1 MWRAVLLGA
10 AALLTAVP
18 AYSQTPNANEQA
30 VLKVY
35 RALDNA
41 QFKKDRATMERL
53 MADDYSYTHSNGMVN
68 DKAADIKEI
77 MSDDIKWTGTK
88 SDDLKVRTYG
98 NVAVVTG
105 EVTLTGSA
113 KNYVPGPRRFTE
125 IWVKRGASW
134 QNIGGQT
141 TLVPS
146 K

>member
-1 MWRAVLLGA
+1 MWRTFLLSA
-10 AALLTAVP
+10 AAMFAAVP
-18 AYSQTPNANEQA
+18 ACSQTPNATEQA
-30 VLKVY
+30 VLKAY
-35 RALDNA
+35 RTLDQA

-53 MADDYSYTHSNGMVN
+53 MSHDYAYTHSNGTVN
-68 DKAADIKEI
+68 DKATDIKET

-88 SDDLKVRTYG
+88 SSDLKVRTYG

-105 EVTLTGSA
+105 QLTLTGSA

-125 IWVKRGASW
+125 IWVQRDGRW
-134 QNIGGQT
+134 QNVGGQT

>member
-1 MWRAVLLGA
+1 MWRAVLLSAFGLLA
-10 AALLTAVP
+10 AAP

-30 VLKVY
+30 VLKAY
-35 RALDNA
+35 RALDTA

-53 MADDYSYTHSNGMVN
+53 MADDYSYTHSNGTVN
-68 DKAADIKEI
+68 DKAADIKET

-105 EVTLTGSA
+105 QLTLTGSA
-113 KNYVPGPRRFTE
+113 KNYVPGRRRFTE
-125 IWVKRGASW
+125 IWLKRDGGW

>member
-1 MWRAVLLGA
+1 MTRAVLFGVLAVLA
-10 AALLTAVP
+10 AAP
-18 AYSQTPNANEQA
+18 AYSQSPRAAEQA

-35 RALDNA
+35 RALDQA

-53 MADDYSYTHSNGMVN
+53 MADDYSYTHSNGAVN
-68 DKAADIKEI
+68 DKSADIKET
-77 MSDDIKWTGTK
+77 MSDDIKWTDTK

-105 EVTLTGSA
+105 QVTLTGSA

-125 IWVKRGASW
+125 IWVKRGGRW
-134 QNIGGQT
+134 QNVGGQT

>member
-1 MWRAVLLGA
+1 MWRAVLLSALGLLA
-10 AALLTAVP
+10 AAP

-30 VLKVY
+30 VLKAY
-35 RALDNA
+35 RDLDTA

-53 MADDYSYTHSNGMVN
+53 MADDYSYTHSNGRVS
-68 DKAADIKEI
+68 DKAAEI
-77 MSDDIKWTGTK
+77 QDNMSDEIKWTDMK

-105 EVTLTGSA
+105 QLTLTGSS
-113 KNYVPGPRRFTE
+113 KKYVPGPRRITE
-125 IWVKRGASW
+125 IWVQRDGRW
-134 QNIGGQT
+134 QIVGGQT

>member
-1 MWRAVLLGA
+1 MTRALQIGVLAVLA
-10 AALLTAVP
+10 AAP
-18 AYSQTPNANEQA
+18 AYSQSPNAAEQA

-35 RALDNA
+35 RDLDQA

-53 MADDYSYTHSNGMVN
+53 MADDYSYTHSNGAVN
-68 DKAADIKEI
+68 DKSADIKET
-77 MSDDIKWTGTK
+77 MSDDIKWTDTK

-105 EVTLTGSA
+105 QVTLTGSS
-113 KNYVPGPRRFTE
+113 KNYHPGPRRFTE
-125 IWVKRGASW
+125 IWVKRDGRW
-134 QNIGGQT
+134 QNVGGQT

>member
-1 MWRAVLLGA
+1 MWRAVLLSA
-10 AALLTAVP
+10 AALLAAVP
-18 AYSQTPNANEQA
+18 AYSQKPNANEQA
-30 VLKVY
+30 VLKAY
-35 RALDNA
+35 RALDQA

-53 MADDYSYTHSNGMVN
+53 MAHDYVYTHSNGTVN
-68 DKAADIKEI
+68 DKAADIKET

-105 EVTLTGSA
+105 QVTLTGSA
-113 KNYVPGPRRFTE
+113 KNYVPGPRRITE
-125 IWVKRGASW
+125 IWVKRDGRW
-134 QNIGGQT
+134 QNVGGQT

>member
-10 AALLTAVP
+10 AALLAAAP

-30 VLKVY
+30 VLKAY
-35 RALDNA
+35 RALDQA

-53 MADDYSYTHSNGMVN
+53 MADDYVYTHSNGAVN
-68 DKAADIKEI
+68 DKAADIKET
-77 MSDDIKWTGTK
+77 MSDDIKWTDTK

-105 EVTLTGSA
+105 QVTLTGSA

-125 IWVKRGASW
+125 IWIKREGRWKS
-134 QNIGGQT
+134 IGGQT

>member
-1 MWRAVLLGA
+1 MWRAVLLCALGLLA
-10 AALLTAVP
+10 AAP

-30 VLKVY
+30 VLKAY
-35 RALDNA
+35 RALDTA
-41 QFKKDRATMERL
+41 QFKKDRPTMERL
-53 MADDYSYTHSNGMVN
+53 MADDYSYTHSNGTVN
-68 DKAADIKEI
+68 DRAADIKET

-88 SDDLKVRTYG
+88 SDDLKVRMYG
-98 NVAVVTG
+98 DVAVVTG
-105 EVTLTGSA
+105 QLTLTGSA

-125 IWVKRGASW
+125 IWVKRDGHW

>member
-1 MWRAVLLGA
+1 MTRAVLFGVLAVLA
-10 AALLTAVP
+10 AAP
-18 AYSQTPNANEQA
+18 AYSQSPEAAEQA

-35 RALDNA
+35 RALDQA

-53 MADDYSYTHSNGMVN
+53 MADDYSYTHSNGAVN
-68 DKAADIKEI
+68 DKAADIKET
-77 MSDDIKWTGTK
+77 MSDDIKWTDTK

-105 EVTLTGSA
+105 QVTLTGSA

-125 IWVKRGASW
+125 IWVKRDGRW

>member
-1 MWRAVLLGA
+1 MWRAVLVGA
-10 AALLTAVP
+10 AALLAAAP

-30 VLKVY
+30 VLKAY
-35 RALDNA
+35 RALDQA

-53 MADDYSYTHSNGMVN
+53 MADDYVYTHSNGAVN
-68 DKAADIKEI
+68 DKAADIKET
-77 MSDDIKWTGTK
+77 MSDDIKWTDTR

-105 EVTLTGSA
+105 QVTLTGSA

-125 IWVKRGASW
+125 IWIKRDGRW
-134 QNIGGQT
+134 KNIGGQT

>member
-1 MWRAVLLGA
+1 MWRAFLLSA
-10 AALLTAVP
+10 AALLAAVP
-18 AYSQTPNANEQA
+18 VYSQTPNANEQA
-30 VLKVY
+30 VLKAY

-53 MADDYSYTHSNGMVN
+53 MADDYSYTHSNGTVN
-68 DKAADIKEI
+68 DKAADIKET

-88 SDDLKVRTYG
+88 SDDLNVRTYG

-105 EVTLTGSA
+105 QLTLTGSA

-125 IWVKRGASW
+125 IWVKRDGRW
-134 QNIGGQT
+134 QNVGGQT

>member
-1 MWRAVLLGA
+1 VWRAVLLGA
-10 AALLTAVP
+10 AALLAAAP

-30 VLKVY
+30 VLKAY
-35 RALDNA
+35 RALDQA

-53 MADDYSYTHSNGMVN
+53 MADDYVYTHSNGAVN
-68 DKAADIKEI
+68 DKAADIKET
-77 MSDDIKWTGTK
+77 MSDDIKWTDTK

-105 EVTLTGSA
+105 QVTLTGSA

-125 IWVKRGASW
+125 IWIKREGRWKS
-134 QNIGGQT
+134 IGGQT

>member
-1 MWRAVLLGA
+1 MWRAVLLS
-10 AALLTAVP
+10 ALGWLAAVP
-18 AYSQTPNANEQA
+18 AHSQTPDANEQA
-30 VLKVY
+30 VLKAY
-35 RALDNA
+35 RALDQA

-53 MADDYSYTHSNGMVN
+53 MAKDYSYTHSNGTVN
-68 DKAADIKEI
+68 DKSADIKET
-77 MSDDIKWTGTK
+77 MSDDIKWTDTK

-105 EVTLTGSA
+105 QVTLTGSA

-125 IWVKRGASW
+125 IWVKRDGRW
-134 QNIGGQT
+134 QNVGGQT